1 MSNWSIPSDARRFR
15 WVTYITTSRIP
26 MSIVF
31 AVLVSTMDVRA
42 LDLASSWP
50 LLVGLL
56 VLLTLIEV
64 SDGLDGHLA
73 RTWKVG
79 SEWGA
84 MLDPY
89 SDSVSRLIVYFG
101 LGQAGLLHPALVLVM
116 ALRDVSVS
124 YCRILLTKSGQSV
137 AAMLSGKIKAV
148 VQGVG
153 AYAALLLPLL
163 IHDARGQNIAYW
175 TITIVVGAVTLW
187 SVGQYAQSAFGA
199 VSRPT
204 GEDE

>member
-1 MSNWSIPSDARRFR
+1 MSDWAIPEDERRFR
-15 WVTYITTSRIP
+15 WVTWITTSRIP

-31 AVLVSTMDVRA
+31 AVWVNVGEPRA
-42 LDLASSWP
+42 WP
-50 LLVGLL
+50 QMLGLL
-56 VLLTLIEV
+56 LLLTCIEI

-73 RTWKVG
+73 RKWNVR

-101 LGQAGLLHPALVLVM
+101 LGYASLVHPALVLVM

-124 YCRILLTKSGQSV
+124 YCRILLTQSGRSV

-153 AYAALLLPLL
+153 AYAALLSVFLPLL
-163 IHDARGQNIAYW
+163 TQQENAPIIARW
-175 TITIVVGAVTLW
+175 TITILVGAVTAW

-199 VSRPT
+199 MRDSS
-204 GEDE
+204 GDAS

>member
-1 MSNWSIPSDARRFR
+1 MSKWNIPADERRFR

-26 MSIVF
+26 MSIAF
-31 AVLVSTMDVRA
+31 AVLVSTGVVT
-42 LDLASSWP
+42 SWP

-73 RTWKVG
+73 RKWNVR

-101 LGQAGLLHPALVLVM
+101 LGQAGLIHPALVLVM
-116 ALRDVSVS
+116 AVRDVSVS
-124 YCRILLTKSGQSV
+124 YCRILLTQSGQSV

-148 VQGVG
+148 VQAVG
-153 AYAALLLPLL
+153 AYVALLSVCLPLVT
-163 IHDARGQNIAYW
+163 DSTNAAMAVYW
-175 TITIVVGAVTLW
+175 GVTIVVAVVTLW
-187 SVGQYAQSAFGA
+187 SIVEYAQSAFGA
-199 VSRPT
+199 MRARD
-204 GEDE
+204 GDKE